1 MKLEATVVH
10 ARGTGKVKVETVAVL
25 KFGPLVLGSRKLAG
39 KWSPDQVLREVQNN
53 KAKGFTLTAQGQETL
68 PVLLG

>member
-39 KWSPDQVLREVQNN
+39 KWTPDQVIREVRNN
-53 KAKGFTLTAQGQETL
+53 KAKGFVLTAQGQETL